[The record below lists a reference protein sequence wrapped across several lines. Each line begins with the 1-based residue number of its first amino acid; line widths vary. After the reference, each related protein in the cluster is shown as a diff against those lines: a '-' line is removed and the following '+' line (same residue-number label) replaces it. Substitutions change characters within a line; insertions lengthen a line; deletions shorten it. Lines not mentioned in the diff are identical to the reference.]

1 MNKQSIN
8 DQLELLRLK
17 ELFMSD
23 IKIRSKMTDLIS
35 SDNERTDFKKFCEF
49 THCEPRI
56 AKMLSQ
62 LWVID
67 MILTPEEIAAE
78 RKRLEC
84 RLEALSYWNDNRQ
97 SLEKLAPCI
106 SILQDNQF
114 AKSEAIIDGYHCELH
129 MLLSNNELLGILC
142 VLPHYGPGM
151 GSGIGIES
159 LISQYIKSKFKNF
172 FTHEE
177 RYALVKRFYVDSYE
191 EAFDWYKNVLDN
203 FMQLDEATK

>member
-62 LWVID
+62 LWVTD

-78 RKRLEC
+78 RK

-106 SILQDNQF
+106 SILQDHQF
-114 AKSEAIIDGYHCELH
+114 AKSEAIIDGYNCELH
-129 MLLSNNELLGILC
+129 MLLWNNELLGILC
-142 VLPHYGPGM
+142 IQPYFSRPGM
-151 GSGIGIES
+151 GVGIES
-159 LISQYIKSKFKNF
+159 LISQYIKSKFTNF

-177 RYALVKRFYVDSYE
+177 MYALVKRFNVDSYE

-203 FMQLDEATK
+203 FMQLDEAPKK

>member
-23 IKIRSKMTDLIS
+23 IKIRSKMTELIS

-78 RKRLEC
+78 RKRLE
-84 RLEALSYWNDNRQ
+84 ALSYWNDNRQ

-106 SILQDNQF
+106 SLLQDLEF
-114 AKSEAIIDGYHCELH
+114 AKSEAIIDGYNCELRMYLYH
-129 MLLSNNELLGILC
+129 NELLGILC
-142 VLPHYGPGM
+142 IQSLYGAGM
-151 GSGIGIES
+151 GGGIES
-159 LISQYIKSKFKNF
+159 LISQYIKSEFKNF

-177 RYALVKRFYVDSYE
+177 RSALVKRFKVDSYE

>member
-78 RKRLEC
+78 RKRLE
-84 RLEALSYWNDNRQ
+84 ALSYWNDNRQ

-106 SILQDNQF
+106 SILQDHQF
-114 AKSEAIIDGYHCELH
+114 AKSEAIIDGYNCELR

-142 VLPHYGPGM
+142 IQSLYGAGM
-151 GSGIGIES
+151 GGGIES
-159 LISQYIKSKFKNF
+159 LISQYIKSEFKNF

-177 RYALVKRFYVDSYE
+177 KYALVKRFKVDSYE

>member
-35 SDNERTDFKKFCEF
+35 SDYERTDFKKFCEF
-49 THCEPRI
+49 THCEPHI

-78 RKRLEC
+78 RKRLE
-84 RLEALSYWNDNRQ
+84 ALSYWNDNRQ
-97 SLEKLAPCI
+97 SLERLAPCI
-106 SILQDNQF
+106 SILQDHQF
-114 AKSEAIIDGYHCELH
+114 AKSEAIIDGYNCELH

-151 GSGIGIES
+151 GGGIES
-159 LISQYIKSKFKNF
+159 LISQYIKSEFKNF

-177 RYALVKRFYVDSYE
+177 TYALVKRFKVDSYE

-203 FMQLDEATK
+203 FMQLDEAPKK

>member
-67 MILTPEEIAAE
+67 MILTPKEIAAE
-78 RKRLEC
+78 RK

-114 AKSEAIIDGYHCELH
+114 AKSEAIIDGYNCELS

-151 GSGIGIES
+151 GGGIES
-159 LISQYIKSKFKNF
+159 LISQYIKSELKNF

>member
-67 MILTPEEIAAE
+67 MIFTPEEIAAE
-78 RKRLEC
+78 RK

-106 SILQDNQF
+106 SILQDHQF
-114 AKSEAIIDGYHCELH
+114 AKSEAIIDGYNCELH

-151 GSGIGIES
+151 GGGIES
-159 LISQYIKSKFKNF
+159 LISQYIKSEFKHF

-177 RYALVKRFYVDSYE
+177 RSALVKRFNVDSYE

>member
-78 RKRLEC
+78 RKRLE
-84 RLEALSYWNDNRQ
+84 ALSYWNDNRQ

-106 SILQDNQF
+106 SILQDHQF
-114 AKSEAIIDGYHCELH
+114 AKSEAIIDGYNCELH

-142 VLPHYGPGM
+142 IQSLYGAGM
-151 GSGIGIES
+151 GAGIES
-159 LISQYIKSKFKNF
+159 LISQYIKSEFKNF

-177 RYALVKRFYVDSYE
+177 RYALVKRFKVDSYE

>member
-23 IKIRSKMTDLIS
+23 IMIRSKMTDLIS
-35 SDNERTDFKKFCEF
+35 SDHERTDFKKFCEF

-67 MILTPEEIAAE
+67 MILTPKEIAAE
-78 RKRLEC
+78 RK

-106 SILQDNQF
+106 SLLQDHEF
-114 AKSEAIIDGYHCELH
+114 AKSEAIIDGYHCELR

-142 VLPHYGPGM
+142 ILPHYGPGM
-151 GSGIGIES
+151 GGGIES
-159 LISQYIKSKFKNF
+159 LISQYIKSEFKNF

>member
-8 DQLELLRLK
+8 DLLELLRLK

-78 RKRLEC
+78 RKRLE
-84 RLEALSYWNDNRQ
+84 ALSYWNDNRQ

-106 SILQDNQF
+106 SILQDHQF
-114 AKSEAIIDGYHCELH
+114 AKSEAIIDGYNCELH

-151 GSGIGIES
+151 GGGIES
-159 LISQYIKSKFKNF
+159 LISQYIKSEFKNF

-177 RYALVKRFYVDSYE
+177 TYALVKRFKVDSYE

>member
-23 IKIRSKMTDLIS
+23 IKIRSKMTELIS
-35 SDNERTDFKKFCEF
+35 SDNERTDFKMFCEF

-78 RKRLEC
+78 RKRLE
-84 RLEALSYWNDNRQ
+84 ALSYWNDNRQ

-106 SILQDNQF
+106 SLLQDHEF
-114 AKSEAIIDGYHCELH
+114 AKSEAIIDGYNCELR

-142 VLPHYGPGM
+142 ILPHYGAGM
-151 GSGIGIES
+151 GGGIES
-159 LISQYIKSKFKNF
+159 LISQYIKSKLKNF

-177 RYALVKRFYVDSYE
+177 RYALVKRFNVDSYE

>member
-35 SDNERTDFKKFCEF
+35 SDYERTDFKKFCEF

-78 RKRLEC
+78 RKRLE
-84 RLEALSYWNDNRQ
+84 ALSYWNDNRQ

-106 SILQDNQF
+106 SLLQDHEF
-114 AKSEAIIDGYHCELH
+114 AKSEAIIDGYNCELR

-142 VLPHYGPGM
+142 ILPHYGPGM
-151 GSGIGIES
+151 GGGIES

-177 RYALVKRFYVDSYE
+177 RYALVKRFKVDSYE

-203 FMQLDEATK
+203 FMQLDEAPKR

>member
-1 MNKQSIN
+1 MNTQSIN

-23 IKIRSKMTDLIS
+23 IKIRSKMTELIS
-35 SDNERTDFKKFCEF
+35 SDHERTDFKKFCEF

-78 RKRLEC
+78 RKRLE
-84 RLEALSYWNDNRQ
+84 ALSYWNDNRQ

-106 SILQDNQF
+106 SLLQDHEF
-114 AKSEAIIDGYHCELH
+114 AKSDAIIDGYNCELR
-129 MLLSNNELLGILC
+129 MLLWNNELLGILC
-142 VLPHYGPGM
+142 IQSLYGAGM
-151 GSGIGIES
+151 GGGIES
-159 LISQYIKSKFKNF
+159 LISQYIKSEFKNF

-203 FMQLDEATK
+203 FMQLDEAQKK

>member
-23 IKIRSKMTDLIS
+23 IKIRSKMTELIS

-78 RKRLEC
+78 RKRLE
-84 RLEALSYWNDNRQ
+84 ALSYWNDNRQ

-106 SILQDNQF
+106 SILQDHQF
-114 AKSEAIIDGYHCELH
+114 AKSEAIIDGYNCELH

-142 VLPHYGPGM
+142 IQSLYGAGM
-151 GSGIGIES
+151 GGGIES

-177 RYALVKRFYVDSYE
+177 RHALVKRFNVDSYE

>member
-23 IKIRSKMTDLIS
+23 IKIRSKMTELIS

-78 RKRLEC
+78 RKRLEA
-84 RLEALSYWNDNRQ
+84 RSYWNDNRQ

-106 SILQDNQF
+106 SILQDHQF
-114 AKSEAIIDGYHCELH
+114 AKSEAIIDGYNCELH

-151 GSGIGIES
+151 GGGIES
-159 LISQYIKSKFKNF
+159 LISQYIKSEFKNF

-177 RYALVKRFYVDSYE
+177 RSALVKRFKVDSYE

>member
-78 RKRLEC
+78 RKRLE
-84 RLEALSYWNDNRQ
+84 ALSYWNDNRQ
-97 SLEKLAPCI
+97 SLEKLASCI
-106 SILQDNQF
+106 SLLQDHEF
-114 AKSEAIIDGYHCELH
+114 AKSEAIIDGYHCELR
-129 MLLSNNELLGILC
+129 MLLSNNELLGVLC
-142 VLPHYGPGM
+142 ILPHYGPGM
-151 GSGIGIES
+151 GGGIES
-159 LISQYIKSKFKNF
+159 LISQYIKSEFKNF

-177 RYALVKRFYVDSYE
+177 RYALVKRFKVDSYE

>member
-67 MILTPEEIAAE
+67 MILTPKEIAAE
-78 RKRLEC
+78 RK

-106 SILQDNQF
+106 SILQDNEF
-114 AKSEAIIDGYHCELH
+114 AKSEAIIDGYNCELH

-142 VLPHYGPGM
+142 IQSLYGAGM
-151 GSGIGIES
+151 GGGIES

-177 RYALVKRFYVDSYE
+177 RYALVKRFNVDSYE

>member
-78 RKRLEC
+78 RKRLE
-84 RLEALSYWNDNRQ
+84 ALSYWNDNRQ

-114 AKSEAIIDGYHCELH
+114 AKSEAIIDGYNCELH
-129 MLLSNNELLGILC
+129 MLLLNNELLGILC
-142 VLPHYGPGM
+142 ILSQYGAGM
-151 GSGIGIES
+151 GAGIEP

-177 RYALVKRFYVDSYE
+177 RYALVKRFNVDSYE

>member
-78 RKRLEC
+78 RKRLE
-84 RLEALSYWNDNRQ
+84 ALSYWNDNRQ
-97 SLEKLAPCI
+97 SLEKLASCI
-106 SILQDNQF
+106 SLLQDHEF
-114 AKSEAIIDGYHCELH
+114 AKSEAIIDGYNCELH

-142 VLPHYGPGM
+142 IQSLYGAGM
-151 GSGIGIES
+151 GAGIES
-159 LISQYIKSKFKNF
+159 LISQYIKSEFKNF

-177 RYALVKRFYVDSYE
+177 RYALVKRFKVDSYE

>member
-1 MNKQSIN
+1 MHKQSIN

-78 RKRLEC
+78 RKRLE
-84 RLEALSYWNDNRQ
+84 ALSYWNDNRQ

-106 SILQDNQF
+106 SILQDHEF
-114 AKSEAIIDGYHCELH
+114 AKSEAIIDGYNCELR

-142 VLPHYGPGM
+142 ILPHYGPGM
-151 GSGIGIES
+151 GGVEVES

-177 RYALVKRFYVDSYE
+177 MYALVKRFNVDSYE

-203 FMQLDEATK
+203 FMQLDEAPKK

>member
-1 MNKQSIN
+1 MHKQSIN

-23 IKIRSKMTDLIS
+23 IKIRSKMTELIS
-35 SDNERTDFKKFCEF
+35 SDNERTDFKMFCEF

-62 LWVID
+62 LWVTD

-78 RKRLEC
+78 RK

-106 SILQDNQF
+106 SILQDHQF
-114 AKSEAIIDGYHCELH
+114 AKSEAIIDGYNCELH

-151 GSGIGIES
+151 GTGIGIES

-177 RYALVKRFYVDSYE
+177 RYALVKRFNVDSYE